1 MVVELRDRRGDSV
14 ILWLLGRGNGLRD
27 NRDIS
32 LSSLLVKKNSGWGR
46 YNILRSFW
54 NRLREI
60 CVGLVE
66 RIRVV
71 VIIFWR
77 TLTTLSG
84 WRWCWRM
91 TRRGNYASDFAACLI
106 LFLKLKC
113 SSDLNVSLAGS
124 TSLFLQRLFH
134 FFWLY
139 ILDVEGS
146 LILMAWLSFWSLQW
160 LLLLFLICCKWSF
173 LKNGILW
180 FHLMCAA
187 QWHFLRQLLLFIN
200 FRTLLPYFAN
210 IATLN
215 RLRRLR
221 NLFCHLRNWLL
232 PSLQYCQEIIDEI
245 ILNLWFGCTLT
256 LFLWIVLAL
265 LQIPKQ
271 LIHCACFSSPWL
283 AGVGICLRWFRH
295 RWRIFVFLFTYLR
308 DLMSIGG
315 FYSWYFCFWQRKD
328 KLLQCVCWWRIFY
341 LWHLRFFILLWYLR
355 RVCYGL
361 LSCRVFL
368 SCKGRDY
375 LVWEHGENISRI
387 RSWSRNFMFCHF
399 QAWICWCG
407 LVWRLSWYIWVAYC
421 PSFKISWLWHTFIL
435 LLDYNVMRMPRV

>member
-1 MVVELRDRRGDSV
+1 MLHCLFIDWWIFRRSSSSSFYLRKLESWIIIAHIRLQRFQLRIHVLIAFLWRWWIEIFIFILFRDVSLISWFNSRRDGLLLLRDRMVVELRDRRGDSV

-160 LLLLFLICCKWSF
+160 LLLLFLVCCKWSF
-173 LKNGILW
+173 LKNAILW
-180 FHLMCAA
+180 FHLICAA

-232 PSLQYCQEIIDEI
+232 PSLQYCQKIIDEI
-245 ILNLWFGCTLT
+245 ILNLWFACTLT
-256 LFLWIVLAL
+256 LFLWIILAL

-283 AGVGICLRWFRH
+283 AGVGIC
-295 RWRIFVFLFTYLR
+295 
-308 DLMSIGG
+308 
-315 FYSWYFCFWQRKD
+315 
-328 KLLQCVCWWRIFY
+328 
-341 LWHLRFFILLWYLR
+341 
-355 RVCYGL
+355 
-361 LSCRVFL
+361 
-368 SCKGRDY
+368 
-375 LVWEHGENISRI
+375 
-387 RSWSRNFMFCHF
+387 
-399 QAWICWCG
+399 
-407 LVWRLSWYIWVAYC
+407 
-421 PSFKISWLWHTFIL
+421 
-435 LLDYNVMRMPRV
+435 